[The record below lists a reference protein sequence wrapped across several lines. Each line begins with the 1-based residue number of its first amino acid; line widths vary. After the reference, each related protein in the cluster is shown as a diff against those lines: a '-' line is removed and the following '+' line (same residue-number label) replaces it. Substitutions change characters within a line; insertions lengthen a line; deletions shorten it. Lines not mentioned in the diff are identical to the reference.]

1 MDTHSEAAVDSL
13 RWPLWH
19 LQSQYYISYDEY
31 VVKIIFMWKTIQTIF
46 AMGLGL
52 QQLDC
57 VSLNFEVE
65 H

>member
-1 MDTHSEAAVDSL
+1 MASVTFTDSVL
-13 RWPLWH
+13 
-19 LQSQYYISYDEY
+19 YY

-57 VSLNFEVE
+57 VSLNFEEVE